1 MVRFWQ
7 LSESESRSKSSPE
20 SGLESNRG
28 GVRIPVW
35 SHWRES
41 AEYDMAEFFSLNGR
55 RVGVGSDKDKLSI
68 SLAIP
73 GRRILAEVI
82 SPSCS
87 RRGVSVLAGL
97 TRWLEKPPDLLAMQ
111 THEPNT
117 KVVPAS
123 IAGNLNSKDAIE
135 FFC

>member
-1 MVRFWQ
+1 
-7 LSESESRSKSSPE
+7 
-20 SGLESNRG
+20 
-28 GVRIPVW
+28 
-35 SHWRES
+35 
-41 AEYDMAEFFSLNGR
+41 MAEFFSLNGR

-73 GRRILAEVI
+73 GRRISAEVI
-82 SPSCS
+82 SSSCS
-87 RRGVSVLAGL
+87 CRGVSVLAVL
-97 TRWLEKPPDLLAMQ
+97 TRWLEKPPNTLAMQ

-123 IAGNLNSKDAIE
+123 IAGKLDSNDAIE

>member
-1 MVRFWQ
+1 MV
-7 LSESESRSKSSPE
+7 
-20 SGLESNRG
+20 
-28 GVRIPVW
+28 
-35 SHWRES
+35 
-41 AEYDMAEFFSLNGR
+41 EFFTPNGR

-73 GRRILAEVI
+73 GRRISAEVI

-87 RRGVSVLAGL
+87 RRGVFVLVESIRRL
-97 TRWLEKPPDLLAMQ
+97 KKPPDPLAMQ
-111 THEPNT
+111 THDPNT

-123 IAGNLNSKDAIE
+123 IAGKLDSNDAIE

>member
-1 MVRFWQ
+1 M
-7 LSESESRSKSSPE
+7 
-20 SGLESNRG
+20 G
-28 GVRIPVW
+28 GVRIPVLF
-35 SHWRES
+35 HWRES
-41 AEYDMAEFFSLNGR
+41 AEYDMAEFFSPKGK

-73 GRRILAEVI
+73 GRRISAEVI
-82 SPSCS
+82 SPNCS
-87 RRGVSVLAGL
+87 RRGVSVLAGSI
-97 TRWLEKPPDLLAMQ
+97 RWLEKPPEPLAMR

-123 IAGNLNSKDAIE
+123 IAGKLNSKDAIE

>member
-1 MVRFWQ
+1 
-7 LSESESRSKSSPE
+7 
-20 SGLESNRG
+20 
-28 GVRIPVW
+28 
-35 SHWRES
+35 
-41 AEYDMAEFFSLNGR
+41 MAEFFSPKGK

-73 GRRILAEVI
+73 GRRISMEVI
-82 SPSCS
+82 SPSYS
-87 RRGVSVLAGL
+87 RQGVSVLAWSI
-97 TRWLEKPPDLLAMQ
+97 RWLEKPPEPLAMQ

-123 IAGNLNSKDAIE
+123 IIGKLNSKDAIE